1 MHNASGSMCGN
12 LLDESVA
19 VCARRA
25 ADAIRARGKDLA
37 VSVVV
42 SDNGN
47 VRLASPDADVSPH
60 FERVGTYL
68 CGRDLP
74 TRHAMA
80 QRIEADLAESNAAR
94 PLTTSPGKA

>member
-12 LLDESVA
+12 LLDESAA

-37 VSVVV
+37 VSVIV

-47 VRLASPDADVSPH
+47 VRLASPDADVPPRC
-60 FERVGTYL
+60 ERVGTYR

-80 QRIEADLAESNAAR
+80 RRIEMDLAEANVACPQPSASR
-94 PLTTSPGKA
+94 KA

>member
-12 LLDESVA
+12 LLDESIS

-42 SDNGN
+42 SDSGN
-47 VRLASPDADVSPH
+47 VRLASPDADVPPR

-74 TRHAMA
+74 TRQAMA
-80 QRIEADLAESNAAR
+80 QRIEVDLAESNAAR
-94 PLTTSPGKA
+94 PLMPTSGKA